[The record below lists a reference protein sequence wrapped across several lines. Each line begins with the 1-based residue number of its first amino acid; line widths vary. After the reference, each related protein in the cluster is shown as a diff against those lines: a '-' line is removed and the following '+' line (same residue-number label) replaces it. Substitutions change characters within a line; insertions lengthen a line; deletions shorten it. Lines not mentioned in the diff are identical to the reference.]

1 MTTNPQFPH
10 TIKIT
15 RTTGTYDPFN
25 GGTTTTEEIYNGEG
39 RNYKSGNT
47 NPTNGVLVSDYVVS
61 MPFTLLEILAGDKI
75 EVTDRMTALEDARVL
90 RGDVVDAYLGNL
102 GLNVYWNKTNT

>member
-39 RNYKSGNT
+39 RNVKTMGT
-47 NPTNGVLVSDYVVS
+47 NPSNGVLVSDYAVS
-61 MPFTLLEILAGDKI
+61 IPFTLVNIQAGDKI
-75 EVTDRMTALEDARVL
+75 KVTDRVRVIE
-90 RGDVVDAYLGNL
+90 GDVVDAYLGNL